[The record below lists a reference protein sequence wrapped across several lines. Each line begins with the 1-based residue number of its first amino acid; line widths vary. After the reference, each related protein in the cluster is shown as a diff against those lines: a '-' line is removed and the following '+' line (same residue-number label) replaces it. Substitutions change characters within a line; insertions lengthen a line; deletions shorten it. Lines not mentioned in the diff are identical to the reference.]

1 MSIRVGNFVFGNEV
15 TFNTV
20 YDESSKTYRVTGTLV
35 WSPTTTYNGETLY
48 CDVLHPDTLG
58 NSPQTVS
65 LSLTVQ
71 GKTILYAFY
80 KP

>member
-1 MSIRVGNFVFGNEV
+1 MSIRVGNSVFGNEV

-35 WSPTTTYNGETLY
+35 WIPTTTYNGETLN

-65 LSLTVQ
+65 LPLTVQ
-71 GKTILYAFY
+71 GKTIL
-80 KP
+80 